1 MPLSLKFAHGIFEGK
16 NMKFAGVLRFWMPEL
31 SLANPLRKS
40 ALKSQSV
47 TNSQRSLQHE
57 LHENLTTSV
66 VGPERPVE
74 TQIAASIATTDA
86 CG

>member
-1 MPLSLKFAHGIFEGK
+1 MPMLQETIRDRRLK
-16 NMKFAGVLRFWMPEL
+16 
-31 SLANPLRKS
+31 SLA
-40 ALKSQSV
+40 A

-74 TQIAASIATTDA
+74 TQIAASIVTTGA

>member
-1 MPLSLKFAHGIFEGK
+1 MPMLQETI
-16 NMKFAGVLRFWMPEL
+16 RDC
-31 SLANPLRKS
+31 R
-40 ALKSQSV
+40 LKSQSV

-57 LHENLTTSV
+57 LHENLTTSI

-86 CG
+86 CRSRFILGAGRCDRSRLR